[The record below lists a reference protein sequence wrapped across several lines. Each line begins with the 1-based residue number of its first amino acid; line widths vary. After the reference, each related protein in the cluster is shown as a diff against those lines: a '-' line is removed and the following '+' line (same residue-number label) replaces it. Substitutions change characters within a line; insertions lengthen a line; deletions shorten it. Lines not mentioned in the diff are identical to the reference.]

1 VREHAVRAQTHWI
14 RVIPNQEI
22 GAYEALQAADNLSE
36 PEWPELKF
44 WDLIKIAFKD
54 YLITDLNHPVVK
66 RLRGLA

>member
-1 VREHAVRAQTHWI
+1 V
-14 RVIPNQEI
+14 
-22 GAYEALQAADNLSE
+22 AADNLSE

-54 YLITDLNHPVVK
+54 YLITDLNHQVVK